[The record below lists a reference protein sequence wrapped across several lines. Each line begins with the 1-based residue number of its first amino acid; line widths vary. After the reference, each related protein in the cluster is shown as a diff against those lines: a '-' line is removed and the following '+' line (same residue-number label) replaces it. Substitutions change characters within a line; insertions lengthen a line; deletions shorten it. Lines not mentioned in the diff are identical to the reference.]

1 MTAEGGEAD
10 IALTTGT
17 ETDARGADDIGAIE
31 QFLEELPAAG
41 ALRCAHPNV
50 WSVLTAVA
58 LEAKVSEDREHPTC
72 ILHVITDGLLHLLFA
87 FLTVDSLGST
97 LADIA
102 GTIEL
107 RALAAQPQL
116 VEWYALAFKS

>member
-1 MTAEGGEAD
+1 MTAEGGETD

-17 ETDARGADDIGAIE
+17 ETDARCTDDIGAIE
-31 QFLEELPAAG
+31 QLLEELPAAG
-41 ALRCAHPNV
+41 TFRGAHPDV
-50 WSVLTAVA
+50 RSILTAVA

-72 ILHVITDGLLHLLFA
+72 ILHVLSDGLLHLLLA
-87 FLTVDSLGST
+87 FRPVDSLGSS

>member
-10 IALTTGT
+10 IALATGT

-41 ALRCAHPNV
+41 TFRCAHPNV

-58 LEAKVSEDREHPTC
+58 LEAKVSENREHPPG
-72 ILHVITDGLLHLLFA
+72 ILHVITDGLLYLLFA
-87 FLTVDSLGST
+87 FRTVDRLGST

-102 GTIEL
+102 GTIEF
-107 RALAAQPQL
+107 RALAAQP
-116 VEWYALAFKS
+116 